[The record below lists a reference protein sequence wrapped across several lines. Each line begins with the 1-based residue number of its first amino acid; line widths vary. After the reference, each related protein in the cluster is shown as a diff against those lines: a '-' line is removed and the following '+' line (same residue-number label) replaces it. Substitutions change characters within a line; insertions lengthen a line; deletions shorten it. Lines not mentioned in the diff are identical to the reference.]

1 MAIENN
7 TAIFYIT
14 ANSFALAKKLN
25 SLYPDAKAFKFKP
38 DTLSKFWGKHKSF
51 IFIMAT
57 GIVVRTIAPLIKDK
71 TTDPAVI
78 VLDEKEKHA
87 ISLLS
92 GHLGGAN
99 KLAKEIAEFLGGQA
113 VITTASDVNNMTS
126 IDLWAKE
133 NGLIIDNW
141 NLVPQ
146 VATRFINKGKLKVY
160 SEVEIK
166 MPEGFLRTDKPS
178 SADVLITNKK
188 DLFTHSPIHPF
199 TNEDNFSVIRIC
211 LLMPFLPQRETRNQL
226 PANKLRALV
235 RCRLLITVK
244 WATS

>member
-1 MAIENN
+1 MSRIN
-7 TAIFYIT
+7 
-14 ANSFALAKKLN
+14 
-25 SLYPDAKAFKFKP
+25 PP
-38 DTLSKFWGKHKSF
+38 TLSGRWGGRPQGSRNERKE
-51 IFIMAT
+51 AT
-57 GIVVRTIAPLIKDK
+57 SSV
-71 TTDPAVI
+71 
-78 VLDEKEKHA
+78 
-87 ISLLS
+87 
-92 GHLGGAN
+92 GGASLSKIQNPQQKTEKDLRNLTN

-133 NGLIIDNW
+133 NGLIIDNC

-199 TNEDNFSVIRIC
+199 TQLYLRPKNLIIGIVCNFFKQKTAYEI
-211 LLMPFLPQRETRNQL
+211 L
-226 PANKLRALV
+226 A
-235 RCRLLITVK
+235 
-244 WATS
+244 